1 MRIRQRIMGDHS
13 DPRND
18 RLASIP
24 QRNFPQPPVGI
35 DPSALEGMS
44 AVELYANRRNRYV
57 SLDSGLRADVFAL
70 FVPVHPKTFGQFAV
84 ALVMLPGMS
93 FSQRL

>member
-1 MRIRQRIMGDHS
+1 MRIRQKIMGDHS

-24 QRNFPQPPVGI
+24 QRTFPKPPVGI

-44 AVELYANRRNRYV
+44 AVELYETAGIDMSVYT
-57 SLDSGLRADVFAL
+57 LD
-70 FVPVHPKTFGQFAV
+70 
-84 ALVMLPGMS
+84 
-93 FSQRL
+93 

>member
-1 MRIRQRIMGDHS
+1 MGDHS

-18 RLASIP
+18 KLASNP
-24 QRNFPQPPVGI
+24 QRSFPKPAVGV

-44 AVELYANRRNRYV
+44 AVELHANRRNRYV
-57 SLDSGLRADVFAL
+57 SLHSGLRADVSAL

-84 ALVMLPGMS
+84 ALVMLSGMS
-93 FSQRL
+93 FSQRR